1 VVKVVNQNLNQ
12 ILEHFHENRLSH
24 AFLIETNSQEQT
36 LQELKQI
43 LKEINCEQEYKIDC
57 NYCNLCHMIESE
69 NLPSLVIIRPDGQ
82 TIRKEQVMDLKKKFA
97 TMPIYSK
104 FNMYLIMNA
113 EKLNLSSANTLLKF
127 LEEPETGILGF
138 FLTNNKENIIDTIKS
153 RCQII
158 TCFYDKR
165 EGIDDLTYQLTIE
178 LMTEIHLSKDKA
190 FLYNKDKVGSLSK
203 DKLQK
208 IFCEMIEVYFYYYQ
222 QIIKKLEIEKYLE
235 VSFLKKKTPDYLMK
249 QLNIVQ
255 RLEEE
260 LNFNVNLN
268 MILDRLVIETR

>member
-1 VVKVVNQNLNQ
+1 MVNQNLNQ

-97 TMPIYSK
+97 TMPIYSR

-165 EGIDDLTYQLTIE
+165 EGIDDLIYQLTME

-222 QIIKKLEIEKYLE
+222 QIIKKSEIEKYLE

-255 RLEEE
+255 KLEEE

>member
-1 VVKVVNQNLNQ
+1 MVNQNLNQ

-235 VSFLKKKTPDYLMK
+235 VSFLKKKKPDYLMK

>member
-1 VVKVVNQNLNQ
+1 MVNQNLNQ

-208 IFCEMIEVYFYYYQ
+208 IFCEIIEVYFYYYQ

>member
-1 VVKVVNQNLNQ
+1 
-12 ILEHFHENRLSH
+12 
-24 AFLIETNSQEQT
+24 
-36 LQELKQI
+36 LKKI
-43 LKEINCEQEYKIDC
+43 LKEINWEQENKIDC

-222 QIIKKLEIEKYLE
+222 QIIKKLFI
-235 VSFLKKKTPDYLMK
+235 
-249 QLNIVQ
+249 Q
-255 RLEEE
+255 
-260 LNFNVNLN
+260 
-268 MILDRLVIETR
+268 VIAKI

>member
-1 VVKVVNQNLNQ
+1 MVNQNLNQ

>member
-1 VVKVVNQNLNQ
+1 MVNQNLNQ

-69 NLPSLVIIRPDGQ
+69 NLPSLVIMRPDGQ

-97 TMPIYSK
+97 TMPIYSR

-165 EGIDDLTYQLTIE
+165 EGIDDLIYQLTME

-235 VSFLKKKTPDYLMK
+235 VSFLMKKKPDYLMK

-255 RLEEE
+255 KLEEE

>member
-1 VVKVVNQNLNQ
+1 MVKVVNQNLNQ

-235 VSFLKKKTPDYLMK
+235 VSFLMKKKPDYLMK

>member
-1 VVKVVNQNLNQ
+1 MVNQNLNQ

-97 TMPIYSK
+97 TMPIYSR

-165 EGIDDLTYQLTIE
+165 EGIDDLIYQLTME

-235 VSFLKKKTPDYLMK
+235 VSFLMKKKPDYLMK

-268 MILDRLVIETR
+268 MILDRLIIETR

>member
-1 VVKVVNQNLNQ
+1 VVNQNLNQ

>member
-1 VVKVVNQNLNQ
+1 MLNQNLNQ
-12 ILEHFHENRLSH
+12 ILDHFHENRLSH

-235 VSFLKKKTPDYLMK
+235 VSFLMKKKPDYLMK

>member
-1 VVKVVNQNLNQ
+1 MVNQNLNQ

-165 EGIDDLTYQLTIE
+165 EGIDDRNTFI
-178 LMTEIHLSKDKA
+178 
-190 FLYNKDKVGSLSK
+190 
-203 DKLQK
+203 
-208 IFCEMIEVYFYYYQ
+208 
-222 QIIKKLEIEKYLE
+222 
-235 VSFLKKKTPDYLMK
+235 
-249 QLNIVQ
+249 
-255 RLEEE
+255 
-260 LNFNVNLN
+260 
-268 MILDRLVIETR
+268 

>member
-1 VVKVVNQNLNQ
+1 
-12 ILEHFHENRLSH
+12 
-24 AFLIETNSQEQT
+24 
-36 LQELKQI
+36 
-43 LKEINCEQEYKIDC
+43 
-57 NYCNLCHMIESE
+57 
-69 NLPSLVIIRPDGQ
+69 
-82 TIRKEQVMDLKKKFA
+82 
-97 TMPIYSK
+97 
-104 FNMYLIMNA
+104 
-113 EKLNLSSANTLLKF
+113 
-127 LEEPETGILGF
+127 
-138 FLTNNKENIIDTIKS
+138 
-153 RCQII
+153 
-158 TCFYDKR
+158 
-165 EGIDDLTYQLTIE
+165 
-178 LMTEIHLSKDKA
+178 MTEIHLSKDKA

>member
-1 VVKVVNQNLNQ
+1 MVNQNLNQ

-235 VSFLKKKTPDYLMK
+235 VSFLMKKKPDYLMK